1 MIDREDAIK
10 IAEKHHGP
18 GFEFYGITHGVPANY
33 SIYGSFPQNPDDV
46 WCVSCSNHP
55 GKHCVVASS
64 RAIVIDKTT
73 GAVLYDGSANDE
85 G

>member
-1 MIDREDAIK
+1 MIGREDAIK

-33 SIYGSFPQNPDDV
+33 SLYGSFPQNPDDV

-55 GKHCVVASS
+55 GKHHVVASS
-64 RAIVIDKTT
+64 RALVISKET
-73 GAVLYDGSANDE
+73 GDVLYDGSANDE